1 MYRHFHLVKSIFEV
15 LSMLKEKD
23 KLRPAGGDTTISCNK
38 SDKRKKSEKFNQTS
52 VSFSPCRP

>member
-38 SDKRKKSEKFNQTS
+38 SDKRKKSEKFCPKNTTII
-52 VSFSPCRP
+52 VHI